1 MNQSPFLPSS
11 KPKSNT
17 SAIRQVGIAML
28 ALGTLALSIGF
39 LVASLT
45 N

>member
-1 MNQSPFLPSS
+1 M
-11 KPKSNT
+11 
-17 SAIRQVGIAML
+17 RQVGIAML
-28 ALGTLALSIGF
+28 VLGTLALSIGF

>member
-1 MNQSPFLPSS
+1 MNQPPFPPSS

-28 ALGTLALSIGF
+28 VLGTLALSIGF